1 MLSLLFAAVA
11 FVLVTAVVVI
21 AVVGVEAW
29 SDRMRVRTRLA
40 CELERQRQAAA
51 LEEIGRHRAR
61 IARDLDALTQTSDPA
76 SAASS
81 ATAGVLELPSG
92 GDRGA
97 GA

>member
-1 MLSLLFAAVA
+1 MLSLLVGAIV
-11 FVLVTAVVVI
+11 FVVVTAVVVI
-21 AVVGVEAW
+21 AIVGVEAW
-29 SDRMRVRTRLA
+29 AARTAERTRLA
-40 CELERQRQAAA
+40 CELERARQAAA

-81 ATAGVLELPSG
+81 ATAGVLELPG

-97 GA
+97 AA